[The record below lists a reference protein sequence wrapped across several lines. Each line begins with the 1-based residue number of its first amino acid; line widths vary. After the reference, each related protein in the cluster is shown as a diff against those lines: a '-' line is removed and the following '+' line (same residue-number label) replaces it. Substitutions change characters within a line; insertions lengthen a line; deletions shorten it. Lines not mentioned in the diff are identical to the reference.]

1 MAEQK
6 SHSFT
11 APLSKVVNRLI
22 NSRRLSDEVETN
34 LYDYAEMF
42 LRDLNS
48 DTFSTIKEFTI
59 DKQDIENN
67 IIIFPSDMIG
77 WSKIGYMSGSQVV
90 PLGNNDNLAFNNN
103 LEVTPDQ
110 NQIDEVEFS
119 TAFYNRF
126 YPRGIPRTP
135 VPTFRINFKARKI
148 YIDPQVNIPNFYME
162 YLSDCQDIT
171 KGLLVHPYYQTGLY
185 LHMDFWLCMHTPSLS
200 SNVAMLKSLL
210 DEETEKYRN
219 RTAPSAMDILTDFK
233 RVFY

>member
-1 MAEQK
+1 MSTQK
-6 SHSFT
+6 THNFT
-11 APLSKVVNRLI
+11 RPLSKLVNQII
-22 NSRRLSDEVETN
+22 NNRRLSVEAETN
-34 LYDYAEMF
+34 LYDYAETF

-48 DTFSTIKEFTI
+48 DTFPTIKEYRV

-77 WSKIGYMSGSQVV
+77 WGKIGYESGSQVV

-110 NQIDEVEFS
+110 NQIDDVEFS
-119 TAFYNRF
+119 QAFYNRF
-126 YPRGIPRTP
+126 YPHGIPRTP

-162 YLSDCQDIT
+162 YLSDCLDIT
-171 KGLLVHPYYQTGLY
+171 QGLLIHPFYQTSLL
-185 LHMDFWLCMHTPSLS
+185 LHMDFWICEHTPGLNSH
-200 SNVAMLKSLL
+200 VGTIGPLL
-210 DEETEKYRN
+210 DRAMAKMDDRF
-219 RTAPSAMDILTDFK
+219 APSGMDILTDFK